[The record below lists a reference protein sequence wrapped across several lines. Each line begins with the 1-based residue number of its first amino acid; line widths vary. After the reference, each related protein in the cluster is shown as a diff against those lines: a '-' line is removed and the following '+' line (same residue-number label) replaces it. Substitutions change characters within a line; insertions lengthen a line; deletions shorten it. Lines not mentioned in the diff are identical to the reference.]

1 MEISILLF
9 QKIFSLFL
17 MLFMGILLV
26 KSGLL
31 TVAESKS
38 LSVVSLY
45 LITPCVILSS
55 FQIESTPEVRQGL
68 LLALLAAVIV
78 HIVLILSV
86 RLLTPVLHLS
96 RVEQVTVIY
105 SNAGSLIIP
114 IIASIMG
121 PEWVAYT
128 SPFIAVQLFLIW
140 SHAKMVLSGSSGIE
154 LEKVLKNIN
163 MVFIFIGII
172 LFFSGIRFP
181 AIVMDAVRSVGDMIG
196 PLTMIV
202 TGLLVG
208 SMSWKKAL
216 AYRRAWLITFL
227 RLVFFPLII
236 LAILKYSGLSHL
248 APDGRRILLVTLLAA
263 ITPSS
268 GGLTQMAMIYCDPK
282 DSEYAS
288 VINVVTTLLCIIT
301 MPMIVAVYQI

>member
-1 MEISILLF
+1 
-9 QKIFSLFL
+9 

-31 TVAESKS
+31 TVSESKS

-121 PEWVAYT
+121 PDWVAYT

-216 AYRRAWLITFL
+216 AYRRVWLITFL
-227 RLVFFPLII
+227 RLVFFPLVI
-236 LAILKYSGLSHL
+236 LSILKYSGLSHL

-268 GGLTQMAMIYCDPK
+268 GGLTQMAMIYCNPE